1 MNNNNSKT
9 NTNKDNY
16 TTRQTKLK
24 PNNSKDKKTENIFN
38 PILKNETT
46 QIELRPLKPR
56 EQYVLVCRIVRR
68 YYNLFGSFFL

>member
-24 PNNSKDKKTENIFN
+24 PNNSKDKKNRKY
-38 PILKNETT
+38 ILT
-46 QIELRPLKPR
+46 
-56 EQYVLVCRIVRR
+56 
-68 YYNLFGSFFL
+68 LF